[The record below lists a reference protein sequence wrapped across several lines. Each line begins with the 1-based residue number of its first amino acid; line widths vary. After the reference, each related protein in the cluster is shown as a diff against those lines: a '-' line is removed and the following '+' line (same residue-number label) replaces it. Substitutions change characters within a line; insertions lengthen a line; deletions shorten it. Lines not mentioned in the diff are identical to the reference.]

1 MEYMVFILWLFDSN
15 SWFPIPDPRYPI
27 PDSWIL
33 GFLNSGMIRKRF
45 QLIWNHNIWLLL
57 KNKKLSKPFNFW
69 LFMANM
75 SVAPIDKEESKN
87 NIFFFLFFSWGQFFG
102 ERLSRGWFSGYH
114 ECKFVLHD
122 FEESTF
128 LIFCQVSTAK
138 TAIVCQAVLF
148 YANKSNINSTNMERV
163 WNLIKIVDFRGGT
176 FLSPD
181 TRSEGFL
188 RGLKFFP

>member
-87 NIFFFLFFSWGQFFG
+87 NVFFFLFFLGGNFLGSDCLGGDFLDTINANLFCMISKKIFF
-102 ERLSRGWFSGYH
+102 WYFA
-114 ECKFVLHD
+114 KFPQPKPL
-122 FEESTF
+122 
-128 LIFCQVSTAK
+128 L
-138 TAIVCQAVLF
+138 
-148 YANKSNINSTNMERV
+148 
-163 WNLIKIVDFRGGT
+163 
-176 FLSPD
+176 
-181 TRSEGFL
+181 FL
-188 RGLKFFP
+188 RRCYFTQIRVIWIPQIWKEFEIW